1 MPPCPIAS
9 TTTAIRVRRRP
20 CRPGCAVAAAT
31 LAGSRRASDRSSTS
45 ACERPRIQ
53 RIPGIRPCR
62 RSAAAAL
69 SESST
74 ADLAGPDGVTPP
86 RLTVRAGP
94 THTPPT
100 SRTAGCER
108 DEYPSHVEPEIRRLV
123 RAGATPTGNG
133 PGSLRTER
141 EAAAA
146 AGASRLR
153 RRAPAIQGS
162 ADRSPRTR
170 TGSSVTRVRH
180 RRMRVAPRKA
190 RPFVPETNG
199 RS

>member
-1 MPPCPIAS
+1 LSVPPTADPAGPSGGIV
-9 TTTAIRVRRRP
+9 TTASVH
-20 CRPGCAVAAAT
+20 
-31 LAGSRRASDRSSTS
+31 
-45 ACERPRIQ
+45 
-53 RIPGIRPCR
+53 
-62 RSAAAAL
+62 AAL
-69 SESST
+69 SAST
-74 ADLAGPDGVTPP
+74 E
-86 RLTVRAGP
+86 RLTVRAAS
-94 THTPPT
+94 THTPRT

-108 DEYPSHVEPEIRRLV
+108 DEYPSHVAPEIRRLV

-162 ADRSPRTR
+162 ADRSPRKR
-170 TGSSVTRVRH
+170 AGPSVTRVRH